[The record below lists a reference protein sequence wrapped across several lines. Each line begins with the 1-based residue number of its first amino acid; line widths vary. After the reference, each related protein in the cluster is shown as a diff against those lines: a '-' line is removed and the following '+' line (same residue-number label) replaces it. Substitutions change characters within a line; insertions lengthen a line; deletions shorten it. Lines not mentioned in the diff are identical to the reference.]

1 MTGSYHLTSTAGLAV
16 DVAGR
21 VDAIQVLSAHLLEH
35 LPAGPVGWTITSPWG
50 LVYEGRLNLNGLTA
64 EAGDA
69 VATQMDYVANTLD
82 EEAAGQATDE
92 PVTTPP
98 SPPLP

>member
-21 VDAIQVLSAHLLEH
+21 ADAVQTLRGHLLEQ
-35 LPAGPVGWTITSPWG
+35 LSAGPVGWTITSPWG

-69 VATQMDYVANTLD
+69 VATQMDYVAATLD
-82 EEAAGQATDE
+82 EEAAD
-92 PVTTPP
+92 PRPTTNP
-98 SPPLP
+98 

>member
-21 VDAIQVLSAHLLEH
+21 GDAVQTLSGHLLEQ

-64 EAGDA
+64 EAGA
-69 VATQMDYVANTLD
+69 AIATQLDYIAATLD
-82 EEAAGQATDE
+82 EEAAD
-92 PVTTPP
+92 PRPTTIP
-98 SPPLP
+98 